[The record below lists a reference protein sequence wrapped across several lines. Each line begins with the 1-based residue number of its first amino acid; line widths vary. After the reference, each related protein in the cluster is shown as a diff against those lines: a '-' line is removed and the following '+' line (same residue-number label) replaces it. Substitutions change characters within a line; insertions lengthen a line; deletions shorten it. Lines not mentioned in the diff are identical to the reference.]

1 MDLVRIYKDTI
12 NKKCSICNK
21 DIIIKDVT
29 DNNVVY
35 TKTKRKNNVFC
46 HKKCLMKGKKKNDR
60 YKNKSK

>member
-1 MDLVRIYKDTI
+1 MGGLMDLVRIYKGTI

-21 DIIIKDVT
+21 DIIIKDVI

-46 HKKCLMKGKKKNDR
+46 HKKCLMKGKKRK
-60 YKNKSK
+60 

>member
-1 MDLVRIYKDTI
+1 MDLVKIYKNTN

-21 DIIIKDVT
+21 EIIIADIIN
-29 DNNVVY
+29 NNVVY

-46 HKKCLMKGKKKNDR
+46 HKKCLMKGKKNDR